1 MRKFCLADKTVNSF
15 VIAVYMPMM
24 CWRNG
29 VLVNWK
35 NDDLFS
41 HRKNCRVFVEYPV
54 SFSPLGASGFRLP
67 LQRGNGKRLSSFP
80 VRGAGSGC
88 RPDTA
93 IARFPGWLTA
103 PGRGRKAG
111 LHLPFA
117 ATRAGNRFRFVP
129 GGGDAIRFSGRGT
142 GRSGTRSHPESR
154 PVLARRKP
162 LAKLDIFGYSL

>member
-1 MRKFCLADKTVNSF
+1 MFQNIFISEENNKLNAFIQDIIS
-15 VIAVYMPMM
+15 
-24 CWRNG
+24 RNNQVEREAAFQVG
-29 VLVNWK
+29 DVDVEMVEAGF
-35 NDDLFS
+35 DF

-142 GRSGTRSHPESR
+142 GRSGM
-154 PVLARRKP
+154 VK
-162 LAKLDIFGYSL
+162 K